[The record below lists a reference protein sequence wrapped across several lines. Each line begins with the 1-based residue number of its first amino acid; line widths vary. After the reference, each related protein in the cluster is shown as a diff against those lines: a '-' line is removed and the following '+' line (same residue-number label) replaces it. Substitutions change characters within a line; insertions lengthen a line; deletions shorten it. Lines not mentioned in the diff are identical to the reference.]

1 MIAENDPW
9 IYPFQDYIK
18 RVILPRQKQKRIYNF
33 LQMVAGNIFSIN
45 QMNYILTPYAIA
57 QFITAIVSSVV
68 VIALWKRRFERGG
81 FALFFLFV
89 ALTEWAF
96 CIGMESAAVTLPLKI
111 AWSQWAYIGTQSS
124 SVLIYIFA
132 LKYSKKTREIS
143 KTKIALL
150 FMVPVIIILLAAT
163 NQYHH
168 LVWSSYSW
176 GEVGSNSIIYNHG
189 PAFWVGIIY
198 IYILVALSTGLL
210 ILSSVKSQKVYR
222 MQNLIFILASI
233 TPWLTSVLYITRL
246 NPFPGLDITS
256 LGFFFTGILMLIGIR
271 QANLL
276 NYIPIAHELLFEN
289 ISEGVIVFNENKKV
303 IDMNPGAEKLMG
315 MNFSEL
321 IANDSPAAIKCWNL
335 YDDHFSRTE
344 NSRFEIVSPFNNHTW
359 LNINIS
365 PLKNKKGSFLGWVAI
380 MEDITLRRETEKE
393 LQRIN
398 QRLASQLDENRQLEK
413 QLREQANRDAMTG
426 VYNRACLKESLASE
440 ILYAEQQNQP
450 LSIVMIDVD
459 HFKNINDTYG
469 HKAGDD
475 VLIALG
481 KLLLSQTRDGDFVSR
496 FGGDEF
502 VLFLPGMNC
511 DAAFQRAESWRKT
524 CKKLK
529 IPDLSESINV
539 NISIG
544 IAVYPDNA
552 RTMDAL
558 LSEADR
564 ALYQAKQSGR
574 DCTKVSEFTC

>member
-1 MIAENDPW
+1 M
-9 IYPFQDYIK
+9 
-18 RVILPRQKQKRIYNF
+18 
-33 LQMVAGNIFSIN
+33 
-45 QMNYILTPYAIA
+45 
-57 QFITAIVSSVV
+57 V
-68 VIALWKRRFERGG
+68 VITLWKRRFDRGG
-81 FALFFLFV
+81 FELFFLFV
-89 ALTEWAF
+89 ALTEWTF
-96 CIGMESAAVTLPLKI
+96 CNGMEAAAVTLRLKI
-111 AWSQWAYIGTQSS
+111 IWSQWAYIGTQTAP
-124 SVLIYIFA
+124 VFIFLFA
-132 LKYSKKTREIS
+132 LKYSR
-143 KTKIALL
+143 KTKDISIGKAALL
-150 FMVPVIIILLAAT
+150 FIVPMIIFLLAAT
-163 NQYHH
+163 NNQHH
-168 LVWSSYSW
+168 LVWSSYSL
-176 GEVGSNSIIYNHG
+176 GQIGTNSIIYNHG
-189 PAFWVGIIY
+189 PAFWVGIVY
-198 IYILVALSTGLL
+198 IFTLVAISTTLL
-210 ILSSVKSQKVYR
+210 FLSSVKSQKVYR
-222 MQNLIFILASI
+222 IQNVILILASI
-233 TPWLTSVLYITRL
+233 TPWLISVLYITRL
-246 NPFPGLDITS
+246 NPFPGLDISS
-256 LGFFFTGILMLIGIR
+256 LGFFFTGVLILIGIR

-276 NYIPIAHELLFEN
+276 DYSPIAHELLFEN
-289 ISEGVIVFNENKKV
+289 INDGVLVFNENKKV
-303 IDMNPGAEKLMG
+303 IDMNPGAERLIG
-315 MNFSEL
+315 MNFAQV
-321 IANDSPAAIKCWNL
+321 IAQESTTLIKCWNL

-344 NSRFEIVSPFNNHTW
+344 NSRFEIVSPFNNRTW
-359 LNINIS
+359 LNISIS
-365 PLKNKKGSFLGWVAI
+365 PLKNKKGIFLGWVAI
-380 MEDITLRRETEKE
+380 MEDITLRKETEKE

-481 KLLLSQTRDGDFVSR
+481 KLLLSQTRDSDFVSR

-574 DCTKVSEFTC
+574 DCTKVSEFAC